1 MNKQLKSNL
10 LILLAAFIWGTAFL
24 AQKEGGQIGTFTF
37 NGIRF
42 LIGGAF
48 LLPVIYV
55 FDRIRER
62 KASAASDIQGS
73 AAGGSDSDAVPDLDS
88 EPDNG
93 KGPDST
99 GADIESGPDM
109 SWNRTVFTGGICCG
123 VILFVA
129 SSLQQYG
136 VLFTSIGKT
145 GFITALY
152 TLFVPVLSIAFGK
165 KVSKL
170 TWTAVFIG
178 LIGLYLI
185 SMFGESFSISYG
197 DRFIIACAFGF
208 AFQIMAIDHFAPKV
222 DPVKLS
228 AVEFLTLGIISL
240 FFMFTFE
247 EPTVDKIVSVLPSLL
262 YASILSSGVAYT
274 LQVVGQQ
281 HAEPTQAAI
290 MMCMESV
297 FSLLTGMIVL
307 GERMAVHEYI
317 GAALIFAAVVMSQL
331 PDKDRKGGDL
341 K

>member
-62 KASAASDIQGS
+62 KASAAGDITGS
-73 AAGGSDSDAVPDLDS
+73 AAGKRRGSAAGERLDS
-88 EPDNG
+88 T
-93 KGPDST
+93 S
-99 GADIESGPDM
+99 ADIENGPDM

-247 EPTVDKIVSVLPSLL
+247 EPTMDKIVSVLPSLL

-297 FSLLTGMIVL
+297 FSLLTGMLVL